1 MKTLSSF
8 KNPVFRRY
16 YAGLLA
22 QRSAMNMRMITR
34 LLLIYALTDSY
45 SILGLMAVANALP
58 MMLSS
63 LFGGAIADRM
73 QKKHIMLVGQ
83 ASSAVISLIIAV
95 TLTTGYLNAN
105 TWWILLVTAIFT
117 GIFGG
122 IMMPSRQAIVP
133 EIVGDDH
140 LLNAVALNNLAMN
153 LLRLFAPAV
162 AGFLIDAYDFHVV
175 YYLMTAMSVIAIVFI
190 ATLPLTGKII
200 TSGNTML
207 TDIRKGFQYVWRNK
221 TVLFTLLFVLVV
233 ILLSRPYQQL
243 MPIFVDDEHLNI
255 GASGMGILMG
265 ISGAGAIAGSII
277 LASLPDKKRGLMLIA
292 GCIALGMALIG
303 FSFSSSLYVAYGLMV
318 VLGLLGTVR
327 MTLGNTLVQYYTE
340 EEYRGR
346 VMSIYT
352 MDFGLTSIGTFGASI
367 LAGVIGLN
375 WSIGGFAM
383 VLILFSVLVMALVPR
398 IRQLD

>member
-1 MKTLSSF
+1 
-8 KNPVFRRY
+8 
-16 YAGLLA
+16 
-22 QRSAMNMRMITR
+22 
-34 LLLIYALTDSY
+34 
-45 SILGLMAVANALP
+45 MAVANALP

-255 GASGMGILMG
+255 GASGMGILMS